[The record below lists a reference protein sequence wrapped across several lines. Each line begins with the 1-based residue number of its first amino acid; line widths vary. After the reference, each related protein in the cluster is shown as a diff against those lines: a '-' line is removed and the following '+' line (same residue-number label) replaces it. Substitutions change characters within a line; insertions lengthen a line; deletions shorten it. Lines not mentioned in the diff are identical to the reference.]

1 MAMAAEEERRGEEGD
16 ACLAAPPAVTHPAHG
31 GDGGHRRRRRRRVS
45 YLRRLWYERRAG
57 NRMESSSARSNTSE
71 RNHVDYARSASMDS
85 AGHSLGARSGSILS
99 RRSSRQG
106 SRGSISLSRE
116 MGDSILSSMRHSLQ
130 SADQLLGDVDGSVLA
145 QVIDSGD
152 RGLAFEN
159 DVDEEE
165 ENNVEHH
172 QAVPLPDDTSM
183 RIHGRS
189 SQGTSVVAPVSA
201 MKPKD
206 TNVNGPASS
215 SIKVFTRYG
224 LQKLFGPGCLALTSD
239 QSPLYLDLPSNMLGS
254 FLMGWFGIIFK
265 ADIRHISD
273 HLIVGITTGYMGS
286 LTTFSGW
293 NQKMVGLSS
302 KGHWVNAVAGIV
314 LGMFIVNESIT
325 VGAETGERLRGWILK
340 CIREKS
346 SIGSKCDWEDWRV
359 DTKTKH
365 YALLGV
371 MMILMSLIWILSIVL
386 AIVKVHSLGHGAVLW
401 LGCSVAPP
409 GVWLRWYLAR
419 LNGGGIGIGKRRH
432 LKWLPVGTLAANVL
446 AAAIM
451 AALAVT
457 AKAEN
462 TRRLTTVLNGIQL
475 GFLGCLSTVST
486 FAAEVYTMRRSGQI
500 ARAFV
505 YAAATFILSF
515 VLGTLIYSVPSLSA
529 SAVFNE

>member
-1 MAMAAEEERRGEEGD
+1 MD
-16 ACLAAPPAVTHPAHG
+16 S
-31 GDGGHRRRRRRRVS
+31 GGHP
-45 YLRRLWYERRAG
+45 
-57 NRMESSSARSNTSE
+57 
-71 RNHVDYARSASMDS
+71 
-85 AGHSLGARSGSILS
+85 LGARSGSLLS

-116 MGDSILSSMRHSLQ
+116 MGDSILNSMRRSLQ
-130 SADQLLGDVDGSVLA
+130 SAEQLLGDVDSSLLA

-152 RGLAFEN
+152 RGLAFE
-159 DVDEEE
+159 DDADEEV
-165 ENNVEHH
+165 ENTLEI
-172 QAVPLPDDTSM
+172 DDTPT
-183 RIHGRS
+183 RIHGTNS
-189 SQGTSVVAPVSA
+189 HGTSVVTPVSL
-201 MKPKD
+201 MEPKD
-206 TNVNGPASS
+206 TTANVPTNS
-215 SIKVFTRYG
+215 SIKGEPYKLSWMLDYASYLIHLAVFGFLGVFTRYG

-293 NQKMVGLSS
+293 NQKMINLSS
-302 KGHWVNAVAGIV
+302 KGHWVYAVAGIV

-346 SIGSKCDWEDWRV
+346 SVGSKCDWEHWRV
-359 DTKTKH
+359 DTRTKH
-365 YALLGV
+365 SMLLAAMV
-371 MMILMSLIWILSIVL
+371 ILLSLLWILSIVL
-386 AIVKVHSLGHGAVLW
+386 AIVKVHSLADGAVLW

-409 GVWLRWYLAR
+409 GVWLRWYMAR
-419 LNGGGIGIGKRRH
+419 LNGGGIGIGKHRH
-432 LKWLPVGTLAANVL
+432 LKWLPFGTLAANVL

-451 AALAVT
+451 AALSVT
-457 AKAEN
+457 AKAVH
-462 TRRLTTVLNGIQL
+462 TKRSTAVLNGVQL

-500 ARAFV
+500 AKAFV

-515 VLGTLIYSVPSLSA
+515 VLGTLIYSVP
-529 SAVFNE
+529 VWVEHY

>member
-1 MAMAAEEERRGEEGD
+1 
-16 ACLAAPPAVTHPAHG
+16 
-31 GDGGHRRRRRRRVS
+31 
-45 YLRRLWYERRAG
+45 
-57 NRMESSSARSNTSE
+57 MESSSARSNNTSE
-71 RNHVDYARSASMDS
+71 RNRLDYARSVSMDS

-130 SADQLLGDVDGSVLA
+130 SADQLLGDVDSSVLA
-145 QVIDSGD
+145 QIIDSGD
-152 RGLAFEN
+152 RGLAFE
-159 DVDEEE
+159 EEE
-165 ENNVEHH
+165 AENTFDGNN
-172 QAVPLPDDTSM
+172 
-183 RIHGRS
+183 
-189 SQGTSVVAPVSA
+189 SQGTNVVAPVPA
-201 MKPKD
+201 METKD
-206 TNVNGPASS
+206 INANGAASS
-215 SIKVFTRYG
+215 SIKAESYKLSCVQDYASYLIHLAVFGFFGVFTRYG

-293 NQKMVGLSS
+293 NQKMVSLSS
-302 KGHWVNAVAGIV
+302 RGHWVYAVAGIV

-325 VGAETGERLRGWILK
+325 VGAETGERLRAWILK

-346 SIGSKCDWEDWRV
+346 SIGSRCDWEHWRV
-359 DTKTKH
+359 DTRTKH
-365 YALLGV
+365 FVLLAV
-371 MMILMSLIWILSIVL
+371 MLTLLSLIWILSIVL
-386 AIVKVHSLGHGAVLW
+386 AIVKVHSLADGAVLW

-419 LNGGGIGIGKRRH
+419 LNGGGIGVGKQRH

-462 TRRLTTVLNGIQL
+462 TKRSTTVRNGIQL

-515 VLGTLIYSVPSLSA
+515 VLGTLIYSVP
-529 SAVFNE
+529 VWVEHY

>member
-1 MAMAAEEERRGEEGD
+1 
-16 ACLAAPPAVTHPAHG
+16 
-31 GDGGHRRRRRRRVS
+31 
-45 YLRRLWYERRAG
+45 
-57 NRMESSSARSNTSE
+57 
-71 RNHVDYARSASMDS
+71 MDS
-85 AGHSLGARSGSILS
+85 AVHPPLAARSGSFVI

-130 SADQLLGDVDGSVLA
+130 SADQLLGDVDSSVLA
-145 QVIDSGD
+145 QLIESGH
-152 RGLAFEN
+152 RVLAPEG
-159 DVDEEE
+159 DVDEDTSSTS
-165 ENNVEHH
+165 EHH
-172 QAVPLPDDTSM
+172 KVGPLPDVAVM
-183 RIHGRS
+183 QNNGKFAA
-189 SQGTSVVAPVSA
+189 APVSS
-201 MKPKD
+201 MEPKD
-206 TNVNGPASS
+206 TISNVPGGS
-215 SIKVFTRYG
+215 SIKVEPYKLSLRLDYAAYLIHLAVFGFFGVFTRYG
-224 LQKLFGPGCLALTSD
+224 LQKLFGPDCLALTSD

-302 KGHWVNAVAGIV
+302 KGHWVYAVAGIV

-325 VGAETGERLRGWILK
+325 VGAETGERLRSLILEY
-340 CIREKS
+340 IREKS
-346 SIGSKCDWEDWRV
+346 SIGRKHDWEHWKV
-359 DTKTKH
+359 DTRTKQSV
-365 YALLGV
+365 LLSV
-371 MMILMSLIWILSIVL
+371 MMVLLSFLWILSIVL
-386 AIVKVHSLGHGAVLW
+386 AVVKVRSLADGAVLW

-419 LNGGGIGIGKRRH
+419 LNGQGIGKQRS
-432 LKWLPVGTLAANVL
+432 LKWLPIGTLAANVL
-446 AAAIM
+446 AAGIM

-457 AKAEN
+457 SKAVHTN
-462 TRRLTTVLNGIQL
+462 RSTTILSGIEF

-505 YAAATFILSF
+505 YAASTFMLSF
-515 VLGTLIYSVPSLSA
+515 VLGTLVYSVP
-529 SAVFNE
+529 VWVKHYG